1 MIFIGKLIKLILT
14 LYYVLKS
21 KQFCF
26 NIVILFMNRMK
37 QTVQFLFLCVFI
49 NFSFSAYAQRGGNG
63 GSRGERPQLV
73 LKGQVVDKESGAGL
87 EFATISVFSKKDSTV
102 MGGGL
107 SMTDG
112 VFEVQTKPGRLF
124 AEIEF
129 IGYNKTVIDPLP
141 IDRDAIRNGDRI
153 VELGKIEMSV
163 SASQLDEVTIRAEKS
178 QNTFSLDKRVFN
190 VGKDLANRGGT
201 AEDILDNVPSVTVDI
216 DGTVNLRGSTGVRIL
231 INGQPSSFANE
242 ADGLK
247 AFPADMI
254 ERVEVITNPSA
265 RYEAEGIA
273 GIINIVLVKQ
283 RESGFNGAFNS
294 SVSFPLGASL
304 GANVNY
310 RKNKINWFANYTI
323 NYRSSPGFGQLYQEV
338 YLEDETLQTEQYRD
352 MQRFGLSNTL
362 RGGME
367 YFFTDKSSISGSI
380 QYRVSDDGRLTG
392 LTYLDYVQPAD
403 EPFSTTNRLDTESE
417 DEAGL
422 QYNVDYKHE
431 FSSRDHTL
439 NVRLQYEDEGEVESS
454 DLVQNQVING
464 TEIPTLFQRSNNNEG
479 QQNYTISADYV
490 QPIGGKKDHKY
501 ELGYRTSVRN
511 IRNAFKVE
519 DLIDDEWV
527 PLVGFTNDFNYDEDI
542 HALYGQYG
550 NKFGKFSFQ
559 VGLRAEYA
567 IINTELLNTGEQNKR
582 DTLNFFPSTFL
593 NYNFNE
599 ANALQISYS
608 RRVRRPR
615 FRDLNPF
622 FSFSDP
628 RNFYSGNPNL
638 NPEYTDSYELN
649 YLRYWENATLSGGVF
664 YRRTTDL
671 IFRIRERI
679 SAEQFL
685 IAPQNLGI
693 GNDFGFEMN
702 GNIKV
707 KKWMRLNGNANF
719 FRSISD
725 SGTDDPSLDADTYVF
740 TSRLTSQLNFWNSD
754 VQIRANYRGPRI
766 TPQGRSLSITSVD
779 LGWSK
784 DLLPKKNLTV
794 TLSVRDLF
802 NSRKRRYETFGDDF
816 YSTGEFQ
823 WRQRTWTL
831 AASYRVNR
839 KKERSRGERGG
850 GEFEGGE
857 F

>member
-1 MIFIGKLIKLILT
+1 MINRFSLTKLSFLIL
-14 LYYVLKS
+14 
-21 KQFCF
+21 
-26 NIVILFMNRMK
+26 
-37 QTVQFLFLCVFI
+37 
-49 NFSFSAYAQRGGNG
+49 SFFFFTGAFAQRGGPG
-63 GSRGERPQLV
+63 GERPAIT
-73 LKGQVVDKESGAGL
+73 LKGKVVDSETGTGL
-87 EFATISVFSKKDSTV
+87 EFATVSIFSKKDSSV
-102 MGGGL
+102 LGGGL
-107 SMTDG
+107 TFTDG
-112 VFEVQTKPGRLF
+112 LFEVETKPGNMY
-124 AEIEF
+124 AVVEF
-129 IGYNKTVIDPLP
+129 IGYEKSIIDPIVID
-141 IDRDAIRNGDRI
+141 REKMRNGDRT
-153 VELGKIEMSV
+153 VDLGVIEVSV

-178 QNTFSLDKRVFN
+178 QNNFSLDKRVFN

-283 RESGFNGAFNS
+283 RSSGFNGAFNS
-294 SVSFPLGASL
+294 SVSYPLGGSL

-310 RKNKINWFANYTI
+310 RKNNINWFANYNI

-338 YLEDETLQTEQYRD
+338 YLADQTTLETEQFRD
-352 MQRFGLSNTL
+352 MERTGLSNTI
-362 RGGME
+362 RGGAE
-367 YFFTDKSSISGSI
+367 YFFSDKSSLSGAI
-380 QYRVSDDGRLTG
+380 QYRVSDDGRLTS
-392 LTYLDYVQPAD
+392 LTYLDYIQPAD
-403 EPFSTTNRLDTESE
+403 DPYSRTERVDTESE

-422 QYNVDYKHE
+422 QYNIDYKHE

-439 NVRLQYEDEGEVESS
+439 NVRLQYEDETEEESS
-454 DLVQNQVING
+454 DIVQNQFINNF
-464 TEIPTLFQRSNNNEG
+464 EIPVLFQQSNNKEG

-490 QPIGGKKDHKY
+490 QPINGNKDHKY
-501 ELGYRTSVRN
+501 ELGYRTTLRN
-511 IRNAFKVE
+511 IRNNFRV
-519 DLIDDEWV
+519 DSLIDDVWV
-527 PLVGFTNDFNYDEDI
+527 PLANFTNEFSYDEDI
-542 HALYGQYG
+542 HAVYAQYG

-559 VGLRAEYA
+559 AGIRAEYA
-567 IINTELLNTGEQNKR
+567 IINTELINTNEVNNR
-582 DTLNFFPSTFL
+582 DSLNFFPSLFL

-599 ANALQISYS
+599 ANAVQLSYS
-608 RRVRRPR
+608 RRIRRPR

-638 NPEYTDSYELN
+638 LPEYTDSYELN
-649 YLRYWENATLSGGVF
+649 YLRYFENATISGGAF

-671 IFRIRERI
+671 IFRIRTRI
-679 SAEQFL
+679 SDEEFL

-693 GNDFGFEMN
+693 GNDFGFELN
-702 GNIKV
+702 GSYSL
-707 KKWMRLNGNANF
+707 KKWLRFNGNANF

-725 SGTDDPSLDADTYVF
+725 SGMDDPTLDADTYVF
-740 TSRLTSQLNFWNSD
+740 TSRFTSQFNFWNSD
-754 VQIRANYRGPRI
+754 LQLRANYRGPRE
-766 TPQGRSLSITSVD
+766 TPQGISRSITSVD
-779 LGWSK
+779 VGWSK
-784 DLLPKKNLTV
+784 DFLPSKDLTL

-816 YSTGEFQ
+816 YSIGEFQ
-823 WRQRTWTL
+823 WRVRTFTL
-831 AASYRVNR
+831 AASYRINR
-839 KKERSRGERGG
+839 KKERSRGDRSGG
-850 GEFEGGE
+850 GQEGGE